1 MFHFDSSHIWNRCVR
16 VRNNER
22 HNICFVSGLW
32 YIDYPMYEKY
42 GKVFG

>member
-1 MFHFDSSHIWNRCVR
+1 VCVCAIT
-16 VRNNER
+16 NGT
-22 HNICFVSGLW
+22 IFVLFQGFG